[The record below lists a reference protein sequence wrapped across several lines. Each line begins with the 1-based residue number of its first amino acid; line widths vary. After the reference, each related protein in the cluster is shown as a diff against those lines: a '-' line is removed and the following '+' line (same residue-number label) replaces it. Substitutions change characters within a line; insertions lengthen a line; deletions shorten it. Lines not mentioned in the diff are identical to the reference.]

1 MPINYTL
8 VSGPQGGLSFD
19 FVPSHDSNYNFDRYN
34 EDRKGSDV
42 FSIKE
47 NAFLFL
53 EKAIVEA
60 YPDWIKGY
68 YHWGVCYLPT
78 ETWLIIFEN
87 FRALRFDIRAGI
99 HPKRLLEKHV
109 PYRGLLMYPGRLNR
123 KALLNF
129 LDRFEHRARD
139 LLTRYPY
146 LVIGGI

>member
-1 MPINYTL
+1 MSIDYTL

-19 FVPSHDSNYNFDRYN
+19 FVPSHNSNDDAGRYS
-34 EDRKGSDV
+34 EDRHGPDV
-42 FSIKE
+42 FSIRE

-53 EKAIVEA
+53 EKAVA
-60 YPDWIKGY
+60 DAFPDWIGGY
-68 YHWGVCYLPT
+68 YHWGHCYLPA
-78 ETWLIIFEN
+78 ETWLIILEN
-87 FRALRFDIRAGI
+87 LRALRFDIRAGI

-129 LDRFEHRARD
+129 LDQFEHRVRD

-146 LVIGGI
+146 LVTGGI